1 MARPAVILATSCC
14 PLVIGATY
22 RVDLVLNVLLYN
34 CPGVSGLHMAV
45 MRWHKTNK
53 KSDEEAS
60 SRPSAMPSVY
70 PRSSDTYCW
79 WVPPPCE
86 AVKLGSSQI
95 EISSDRCW
103 PISPFRVSYD
113 SAHLT
118 IYNKHSHVL
127 FLNYITT
134 LLLMTAHPQLTPS
147 SHGMVKACGFPR
159 L

>member
-1 MARPAVILATSCC
+1 MARTAVILSQSCC

-22 RVDLVLNVLLYN
+22 RVDLVLNVLSYN
-34 CPGVSGLHMAV
+34 CPGVSGLHMVV

-60 SRPSAMPSVY
+60 SRPTAMPSVY

-79 WVPPPCE
+79 RTSLWI
-86 AVKLGSSQI
+86 LWSSQI

-134 LLLMTAHPQLTPS
+134 LLLMTAHPQLTRPQLM
-147 SHGMVKACGFPR
+147 GW
-159 L
+159 